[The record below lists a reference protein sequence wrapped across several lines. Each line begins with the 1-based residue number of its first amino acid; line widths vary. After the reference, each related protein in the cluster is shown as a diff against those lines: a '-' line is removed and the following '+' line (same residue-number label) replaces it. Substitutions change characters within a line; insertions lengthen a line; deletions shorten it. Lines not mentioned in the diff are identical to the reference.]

1 MVMFY
6 SRVARKSSPPAQ
18 GEYLAAV
25 AADVEKTLVTDE
37 FALFAD
43 LAEVDAT
50 ASHQFFLHLHE
61 IYARYDGF
69 MRVFA
74 LW

>member
-6 SRVARKSSPPAQ
+6 SRVARISYPPAQ
-18 GEYLAAV
+18 DEYLAAV
-25 AADVEKTLVTDE
+25 AADVEKTLVIDE

-50 ASHQFFLHLHE
+50 ASHQFFLP
-61 IYARYDGF
+61 A
-69 MRVFA
+69 
-74 LW
+74 